1 MNTRFTFSKQ
11 ERLCGGTQVDR
22 LFAQGNRQ
30 IAVFPVRLVWL
41 RTDESEIRVLISAP
55 KRKFHHAVDRNHVK
69 RQIREFYRL
78 NSATLKTVASSKGV
92 GLDLA
97 FLFLDNRIWESSVLD
112 SKLSQALDRLVKELE
127 NIS

>member
-1 MNTRFTFSKQ
+1 MSTRFTFSKQ
-11 ERLCGGTQVDR
+11 ERLCGSTQVDR

-41 RTDESEIRVLISAP
+41 RTDDPGIRVLISAP

-78 NSATLKTVASSKGV
+78 NSATLKAVAESKGF

-97 FLFLDNRIWESSVLD
+97 FLFLDNKIWESDALD